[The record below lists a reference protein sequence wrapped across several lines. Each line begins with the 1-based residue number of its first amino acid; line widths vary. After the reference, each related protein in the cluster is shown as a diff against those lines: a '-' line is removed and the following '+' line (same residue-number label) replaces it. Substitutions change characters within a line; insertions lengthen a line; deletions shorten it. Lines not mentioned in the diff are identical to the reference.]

1 MSIPAIIMRR
11 YFVEK
16 KEKLAR
22 RECSKRSR
30 IYLWF
35 VSPTVQKLM
44 KTEFWEVNRG
54 RGKRI

>member
-22 RECSKRSR
+22 REC
-30 IYLWF
+30 
-35 VSPTVQKLM
+35 
-44 KTEFWEVNRG
+44 G
-54 RGKRI
+54 RVFIFGSFRRLFKS

>member
-22 RECSKRSR
+22 RECGKRSR